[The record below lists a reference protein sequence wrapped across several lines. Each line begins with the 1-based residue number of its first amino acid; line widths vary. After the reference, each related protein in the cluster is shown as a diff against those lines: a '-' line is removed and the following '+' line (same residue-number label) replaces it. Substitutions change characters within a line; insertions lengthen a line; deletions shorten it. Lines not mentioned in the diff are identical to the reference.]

1 MMGISSNI
9 NFGFSAQQTT
19 QTAGERFRVADAN
32 GDEHVSKAEFGDF
45 AELKGVDSNRATKI
59 FALAYKDGNGQIS
72 RSEQQDVISF
82 MRERKEQLFSS
93 QIGCNQGFD
102 PVKSLI
108 GSSQDESRIGEMKHR
123 WQDEVEKQRSE
134 DYHAA
139 KRAKLESL
147 LERIAP
153 EVDIFA

>member
-9 NFGFSAQQTT
+9 NFAFSAQQTT

-32 GDEHVSKAEFGDF
+32 GDEHVSKTEFGDF

-59 FALAYKDGNGQIS
+59 FALVDKDGNGQIS

-93 QIGCNQGFD
+93 QIGGNQGFD
-102 PVKSLI
+102 PVNSLI
-108 GSSQDESRIGEMKHR
+108 GSSQDESRTGEMKHR
-123 WQDEVEKQRSE
+123 WQDEVEKQHSE

>member
-45 AELKGVDSNRATKI
+45 AELKGFDSNRATKI
-59 FALAYKDGNGQIS
+59 FALVDKDGNGQIS

-147 LERIAP
+147 LERIAS